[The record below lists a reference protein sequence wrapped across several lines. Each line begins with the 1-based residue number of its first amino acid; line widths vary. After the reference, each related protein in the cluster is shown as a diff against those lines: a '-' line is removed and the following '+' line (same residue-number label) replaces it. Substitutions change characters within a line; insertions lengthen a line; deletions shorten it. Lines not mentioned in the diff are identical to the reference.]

1 MFCFAHFMLFVHQIL
16 TQRIEKVPGQ
26 LGFFPGTSFIG
37 SSRCYAIQSCS
48 IVSRRRFDLTVFPKS
63 VNPLNVNVGPSVT
76 KNVVGAV
83 KKT

>member
-16 TQRIEKVPGQ
+16 TLRTEKVPGQ

-48 IVSRRRFDLTVFPKS
+48 IVLRRRFDLTVC
-63 VNPLNVNVGPSVT
+63 PSTV
-76 KNVVGAV
+76 KNQL
-83 KKT
+83 TH

>member
-1 MFCFAHFMLFVHQIL
+1 MGHFIL
-16 TQRIEKVPGQ
+16 PRD
-26 LGFFPGTSFIG
+26 FFYRFFSLLCDSVMQYCVATPL
-37 SSRCYAIQSCS
+37 
-48 IVSRRRFDLTVFPKS
+48 RFDRLPIYREKS